1 MLRERKKHLKFL
13 ICPSK
18 AFFDLSQ
25 CWKWL
30 VRLSEIQRE
39 TVRMWLLVR
48 CLSILIGSLCLRD
61 KEVFSF
67 ILHHNFSV
75 SLVVSKSISRLVVS
89 CYPLR
94 IMVYFFSL
102 QISENFHFDLNSD
115 QMKGFLRPHT
125 PHIDTSTLARSAIFS
140 ISYPSP
146 DIYLVIKVVLSKYL
160 GHFRYY
166 YNA

>member
-1 MLRERKKHLKFL
+1 MLGEKKKHLKFL

-25 CWKWL
+25 CWRWL

-48 CLSILIGSLCLRD
+48 CLSILIGSLCLKH

-75 SLVVSKSISRLVVS
+75 SLAVSKSISRLVVS

-94 IMVYFFSL
+94 IMVYFFSTDFREL
-102 QISENFHFDLNSD
+102 PLWPELRSDEGFPATPYSSHWHLHFGQICD
-115 QMKGFLRPHT
+115 FLHLLP
-125 PHIDTSTLARSAIFS
+125 
-140 ISYPSP
+140 
-146 DIYLVIKVVLSKYL
+146 LSRHL
-160 GHFRYY
+160 SGH
-166 YNA
+166 